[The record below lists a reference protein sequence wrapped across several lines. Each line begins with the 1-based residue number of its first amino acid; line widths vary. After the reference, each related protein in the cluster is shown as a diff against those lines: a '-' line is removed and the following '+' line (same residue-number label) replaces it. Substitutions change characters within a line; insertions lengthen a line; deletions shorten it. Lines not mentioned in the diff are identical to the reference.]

1 MRTIAI
7 ENLKGGVGKTVTTIS
22 LAHILVETY
31 HKRVLVVDCDG
42 QCNLTRF
49 YLCAGQ
55 PDNGPTLA
63 GILARDSEPR
73 WEDNII
79 GVRPGLWLLAASQ
92 DLYRLDL
99 MAIRDGAG
107 GLTALREFAAVVSED
122 GEIDVV
128 LFDCPPGFTT
138 ASTAALMAAGEV
150 IIPVLMDGFSIEGM
164 TDMLIQVD
172 SMRQVNPALRVTGV
186 LINQWHRCPAVE
198 QGEKL
203 LRSMPLPVFRQTIR
217 RTEKV
222 PESTFVKSS
231 VLDYSVTSAASRDYR
246 MLCREIFGEE
256 EYYGKV

>member
-31 HKRVLVVDCDG
+31 HQRVMVVDCDG

-49 YLCAGQ
+49 YLGEV
-55 PDNGPTLA
+55 PDTVTLA
-63 GILARDSEPR
+63 EVLTGDHEPYWDDNLIGI
-73 WEDNII
+73 
-79 GVRPGLWLLAASQ
+79 RPGLWLLPASQ
-92 DLYRLDL
+92 NLYRLDL
-99 MAIRDGAG
+99 AAIKNGSGNIA
-107 GLTALREFAAVVSED
+107 ALRNFLEAVEED
-122 GEIDVV
+122 NEIDTV
-128 LFDCPPGFTT
+128 LFDCPPGFTA
-138 ASTAALMAAGEV
+138 ASTAALLAAGEI
-150 IIPVLMDGFSIEGM
+150 IIPVLMDGFSMEGM
-164 TDMLIQVD
+164 TDMFLQVH
-172 SMRQVNPALRVTGV
+172 SMREVNPDLQVTGV

-217 RTEKV
+217 RTETV

-231 VLDYSVTSAASRDYR
+231 VLDYSITSAASRDYR
-246 MLCREIFGEE
+246 MLCREIFGEV

>member
-186 LINQWHRCPAVE
+186 LINQWHNAPAVQ

-203 LRSMPLPVFRQTIR
+203 LRAMPIPVFKTVIR
-217 RTEKV
+217 RTDKV
-222 PESTFVKSS
+222 PESTFVKSP
-231 VLDYSVTSAASRDYR
+231 VLDYSVTSAASRDYK
-246 MLCREIFGEE
+246 LLAAEIFGEVP
-256 EYYGKV
+256 GDG